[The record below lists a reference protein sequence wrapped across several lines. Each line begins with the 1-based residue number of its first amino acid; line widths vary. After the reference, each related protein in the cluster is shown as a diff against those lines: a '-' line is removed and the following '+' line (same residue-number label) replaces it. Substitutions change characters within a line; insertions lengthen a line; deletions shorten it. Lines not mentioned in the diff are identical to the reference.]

1 MLTHKVRIVRVT
13 NGVAYADDKNM
24 DRLAAF
30 SFGKIVGYRGQT
42 AEELG
47 LRPGREV
54 TLIYDAQ
61 DRVDSVSIA
70 S

>member
-13 NGVAYADDKNM
+13 NGVAYADDKKM

-47 LRPGREV
+47 LRP
-54 TLIYDAQ
+54 
-61 DRVDSVSIA
+61 
-70 S
+70 